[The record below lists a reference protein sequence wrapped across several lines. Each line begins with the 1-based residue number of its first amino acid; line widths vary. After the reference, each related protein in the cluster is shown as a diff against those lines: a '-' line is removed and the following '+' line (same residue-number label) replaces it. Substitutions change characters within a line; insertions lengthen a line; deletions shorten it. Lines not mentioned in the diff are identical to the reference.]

1 LFCAILDKASGLI
14 IGRGGEAI
22 KEMVDRRQVFSKV
35 LIIGY
40 IYIYIYI
47 CLRKYIKE
55 IHQGDVDRR
64 RMVSNVLNIVI

>member
-1 LFCAILDKASGLI
+1 LFYAILDKASGLI

-35 LIIGY
+35 LLIVY
-40 IYIYIYI
+40 IYICI

-55 IHQGDVDRR
+55 IYQGNVDRR
-64 RMVSNVLNIVI
+64 RMVSKVLNIVI